1 MPEPQCS
8 RVLPLLS
15 ALLLSLSCPAV
26 SIGQQP
32 VFPPPSPAPAPA
44 APTASNDIVVQNTYA
59 AFAKIPGLTAQ
70 ELDYGKKLIKG
81 MDYNAQRVV
90 RRFSVLPG
98 ASFNLCGPVL
108 ADLAENKIS
117 FEQLLAFEQWT
128 ALPGATMPQAAALLP
143 GLRAMR
149 REALKTF
156 RACVSM
162 IGIDASLALRLIPQL
177 NAMNDDS
184 SLTARQLFAI
194 RGMDVRRGLDNLATL
209 QKFNRKQAWAFASLA
224 SVPDM
229 SPDTALSSLPL
240 INALRD
246 EDAWNFQYFI
256 KRAKPDCHTAWTW
269 LIRYFSQ
276 SVPVQENMH
285 YSMTAQN
292 RSALLDALYHAGEE
306 VVWKINNLH
315 AVTNEYGVEYSQA
328 QLSNMSAEQ
337 LQGLFNKLSP
347 PTRTRYGSSF
357 AAARQAGGGKMI
369 NVLRQATT
377 ADRTQVAQD
386 LTSGNIYA
394 LLAQG
399 SELYDSSFR
408 DILVPILKARVSA
421 MHRDDLLVFLQATDP
436 GNLLV
441 SNFIVSLA
449 QKGKLTDFFP
459 TDAAEQQR
467 ILELVASSA
476 FKDEDSI
483 LLFSATF
490 RYLLT
495 VLEPS
500 SRHFLIQKMV
510 AADNGKGSFSKL
522 ITVILQYYIQEYQEL
537 LSPESTVLIKQTIA
551 RNGAID
557 ISRYLGTPF
566 AQWKQDGQLGSLS
579 IFHPDDDGRTS
590 FVSNAQMLS
599 RHGYR
604 LTLSDQYSF
613 PANAPQRQRFEAL
626 VAQAGG
632 NFAALFEAMRREAF
646 SAAFVKKVNGI
657 TIRHAVHVYGDQENQ
672 KQVMLRFLKGGDE
685 MLAQRGHSYWR
696 SEQITD
702 PIKQLQESQQIT
714 DQDLLAKQH
723 FLSLGSCG
731 GVKIYTKLTRLFL
744 GRLDILAT
752 IGTGQAMINDPY
764 NLHFFEIIANN
775 SPGMSWEDLARK
787 TSFIFSA
794 GRGQDYL
801 QPGCLTAILHKILDE
816 DMKRQ
821 GIKPKQE
828 AEDLW

>member
-1 MPEPQCS
+1 MPELHFS
-8 RVLPLLS
+8 RILPLLS
-15 ALLLSLSCPAV
+15 ALLLLSLPQSALTAE
-26 SIGQQP
+26 QP
-32 VFPPPSPAPAPA
+32 VVVPNI
-44 APTASNDIVVQNTYA
+44 SNDIILQNTCA
-59 AFAKIPGLTAQ
+59 AFARIPGLSPQ
-70 ELDYGKKLIKG
+70 ELEYGRNAIKG
-81 MDYNAQRVV
+81 LDYNAQRAV
-90 RRFSVLPG
+90 RRFSALPG
-98 ASFNLCGPVL
+98 VSFALSRL
-108 ADLAENKIS
+108 LLAELTQNKIS

-128 ALPGATMPQAAALLP
+128 TLSGATMPQAAAVLP

-156 RACVSM
+156 RACISM
-162 IGIDASLALRLIPQL
+162 SGIDSGLALRLIPQL

-184 SLTARQLFAI
+184 SLTARQLFAV
-194 RGMDVRRGLDNLATL
+194 RGMDVRRGLDSLATL
-209 QKFNRKQAWAFASLA
+209 QKFNRKQSWAFASLA
-224 SVPDM
+224 ATPDM
-229 SPDTALSSLPL
+229 TPDTALAALPL
-240 INALRD
+240 IRALRD
-246 EDAWNFQYFI
+246 EDAWNFQFFLKRI
-256 KRAKPDCHTAWTW
+256 KPPRETAWTW
-269 LIRYFSQ
+269 LTRYFNQ
-276 SVPVQENMH
+276 PVPVQENMH
-285 YSMTAQN
+285 YSMSELN

-306 VVWKINNLH
+306 IVWRINNLH
-315 AVTNEYGVEYSQA
+315 AVTNEYGIEYSQA
-328 QLSNMSAEQ
+328 RLQSMGAGE
-337 LQGLFNKLSP
+337 LQGLFDKLSP
-347 PTRTRYGSSF
+347 PTRANYGGSF
-357 AAARQAGGGKMI
+357 AAARQAGQGRMI
-369 NVLRQATT
+369 GVLRQATT
-377 ADRTQVAQD
+377 ADRSQVAKD
-386 LTSGNIYA
+386 LTSANIYA

-421 MHRDDLLVFLQATDP
+421 MHRDNLLVFLKATDP
-436 GNLLV
+436 GNVLV

-510 AADNGKGSFSKL
+510 AADNGRTSFSKL
-522 ITVILQYYIQEYQEL
+522 ITVILQYYLQEYQEL

-551 RNGAID
+551 RNGAVD
-557 ISRYLGTPF
+557 IRHYLGTPF
-566 AQWKQDGQLGSLS
+566 AQWKEDGQLGSLS

-590 FVSNAQMLS
+590 FVSNAQLLS
-599 RHGYR
+599 KNGYR
-604 LTLSDQYSF
+604 LVLSAQYSF
-613 PANAPQRQRFEAL
+613 AANAAEQQRFEAL
-626 VAQAGG
+626 VSRTDG
-632 NFAALFEAMRREAF
+632 NFAALFEAMRREPF

-657 TIRHAVHVYGDQENQ
+657 VIRHSVHVYGDQESQ
-672 KQVMLRFLKGGDE
+672 QRVMLRFLKGGDE

-702 PIKQLQESQQIT
+702 PIKQLQESQQIS
-714 DQDLLAKQH
+714 DQDLTARQH

-731 GVKIYTKLTRLFL
+731 GVKIYTKLNRLFL

-764 NLHFFEIIANN
+764 NLHFFEIVAGNP
-775 SPGMSWEDLARK
+775 SSMSWEDLARK
-787 TSFIFSA
+787 TAFIFSG

-816 DMKRQ
+816 DMRRQ
-821 GIKPKQE
+821 GIKPKQD